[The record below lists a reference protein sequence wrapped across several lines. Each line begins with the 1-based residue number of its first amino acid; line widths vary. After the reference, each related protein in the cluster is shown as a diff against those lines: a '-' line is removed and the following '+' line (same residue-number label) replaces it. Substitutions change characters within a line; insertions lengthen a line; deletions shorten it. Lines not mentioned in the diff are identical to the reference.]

1 MNIFKNRTLLL
12 LVISIVVGLVG
23 IFWYISRLQSTLI
36 ETMALQGTSL
46 YCDMLQEVRSS
57 YTSEVVV
64 RSQARGVEVTHDYLT
79 KEGAIPLPATFSM
92 LLGKRV
98 GERGDGSSTRLYSE
112 FPFPWRKAEGG
123 PKDDFER
130 EALQY
135 LKQNP
140 TKAYYRIGT
149 FQGRESL
156 RYARADVMRFACIKC
171 HNTHPSSPKT
181 DWKVGDVRGIL
192 EVVRPLDVAFI
203 QSKANLRETAALL
216 GVIGIS
222 GLLLLGFTISKL
234 KNNSE
239 TLKK

>member
-1 MNIFKNRTLLL
+1 KDRTMLL
-12 LVISIVVGLVG
+12 LVVSIVVALVG
-23 IFWYISRLQSTLI
+23 IFLYISRLQSNLI

-46 YCDMLQEVRSS
+46 YCDMLQEVRGA

-64 RSQARGVEVTHDYLT
+64 RAQVGGTEVSHDYST

-92 LLGKRV
+92 LVGKRV
-98 GERGDGSSTRLYSE
+98 GERGDGSSTRLYSD

-140 TKAYYRIGT
+140 TKSYYRIGE
-149 FQGRESL
+149 FQGRLSL
-156 RYARADVMRFACIKC
+156 RYARADLMRFACIKC

-181 DWKVGDVRGIL
+181 DWNVGDVRGVL
-192 EVVRPLDVAFI
+192 EVVRPLDVAVI
-203 QSKANLRETAALL
+203 KSKSNLRETAGLL

-222 GLLLLGFTISKL
+222 GLLLLGVTISKL
-234 KNNSE
+234 RGSSE
-239 TLKK
+239 ALKK